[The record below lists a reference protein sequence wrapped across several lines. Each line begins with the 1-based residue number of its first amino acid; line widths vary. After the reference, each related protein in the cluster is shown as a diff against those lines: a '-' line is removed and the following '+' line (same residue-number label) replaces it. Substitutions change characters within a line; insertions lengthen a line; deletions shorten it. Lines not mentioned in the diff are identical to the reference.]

1 MARPTRQ
8 IAPSGARS
16 ARVGPSRPGSASAPT
31 RQRRAARAQL
41 IAQLNGVLQSPEP
54 SRHFDARSAVRYL
67 ETVRGFK
74 PPPPPM
80 SPAEQQKLAELEADQ
95 MVGVI
100 RAVLEG
106 LKLSDADYTR
116 GLDIAIEA
124 LRAASTHGWEPL

>member
-1 MARPTRQ
+1 LQ
-8 IAPSGARS
+8 ELLGAAGEIS
-16 ARVGPSRPGSASAPT
+16 E
-31 RQRRAARAQL
+31 RAAQPR
-41 IAQLNGVLQSPEP
+41 SEP
-54 SRHFDARSAVRYL
+54 WAIRYL

-74 PPPPPM
+74 PPPPAM

-106 LKLSDADYTR
+106 LKLSDADYER

-124 LRAASTHGWEPL
+124 LRATSSQGWEPL